1 MTLTHNK
8 NIENDLLTEL
18 KNEWDWFI
26 QSDIKTW
33 LEFNDYWIKMAQSG
47 ISQAQNP
54 DNKEIKDTLPVYF
67 FRFEDLITNPY

>member
-1 MTLTHNK
+1 LTLTHNK

-18 KNEWDWFI
+18 KNEWDWFV